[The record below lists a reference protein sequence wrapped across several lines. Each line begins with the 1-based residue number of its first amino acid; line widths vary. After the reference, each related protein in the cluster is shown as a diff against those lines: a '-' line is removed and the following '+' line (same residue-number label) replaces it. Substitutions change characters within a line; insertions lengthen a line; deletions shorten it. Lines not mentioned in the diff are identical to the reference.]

1 MDDRSVL
8 MKLVRLAM
16 RTLTLAKMMHNFG
29 YSDNPYYD
37 IHGEIADTIYE
48 MLGEHTNEYGKSI
61 TNLVLSSDI
70 ITDDQRVDILS
81 HHYRKNHAI
90 V

>member
-8 MKLVRLAM
+8 MKLVRIAM
-16 RTLTLAKMMHNFG
+16 KTLTFAKMLHDFG

-37 IHGEIADTIYE
+37 IHGEVADTIYE
-48 MLGEHTNEYGKSI
+48 MLGEQTNEFSKSI
-61 TNLVLSSDI
+61 TNLVLTSEI

-81 HHYRKNHAI
+81 YHYRKNHAT